1 MTGVQTCALPICFPV
16 TIAIEWKRRIENE
29 ASKIEI
35 EDIKEKRIV
44 GRGVRYGFLI
54 GRSYKN
60 IGRIYNSFE
69 NIGIIDYS
77 ENVELERKLERAIEW
92 KRRIENEASKI
103 EIEDIKEKRIVEL
116 FPNMKNG
123 YDMKYYNKKMEIA
136 KRIGEITLLWNCGIK
151 QREEG
156 IRNKVYS
163 IYEI

>member
-1 MTGVQTCALPICFPV
+1 MVDRMIL
-16 TIAIEWKRRIENE
+16 
-29 ASKIEI
+29 
-35 EDIKEKRIV
+35 D
-44 GRGVRYGFLI
+44 
-54 GRSYKN
+54 
-60 IGRIYNSFE
+60 NSV
-69 NIGIIDYS
+69 IIDYS

-163 IYEI
+163 IYDKEMTVEKLGITKESKRYNII